1 MVIRRRPGA
10 SVGFIHVPV
19 TVGPLIGQGVRY
31 DADFLVDTGALDSM
45 VPASALQQLGV
56 EPEGVNTYELA
67 DGSRRD
73 YQFAY
78 ARMEVMGTSVV
89 SRVLFG
95 PEEAAP
101 LLGVL
106 ALEAAGITIDPVSHR
121 LHRMP
126 ALRL

>member
-1 MVIRRRPGA
+1 M
-10 SVGFIHVPV
+10 GFIHVPV

-78 ARMEVMGTSVV
+78 ARMEFMGTSVV

>member
-1 MVIRRRPGA
+1 MVIRRVAGA

-19 TVGPLIGQGVRY
+19 SVKPLTGKGERY
-31 DADFLVDTGALDSM
+31 EASFLVDTGALDSM
-45 VPASALQQLGV
+45 VPGSALRGIGI

-67 DGSRRD
+67 DGSLHD
-73 YQFAY
+73 YPFAF
-78 ARMEVMGTSVV
+78 ARLELLGSLVV
-89 SRVLFG
+89 SRILFG
-95 PEEAAP
+95 PESAAP

-121 LHRMP
+121 LHKMP

>member
-1 MVIRRRPGA
+1 
-10 SVGFIHVPV
+10 VGFIHVPV
-19 TVGPLIGQGVRY
+19 SVKPLTGKGERY
-31 DADFLVDTGALDSM
+31 EASFLVDTGALDSM
-45 VPASALQQLGV
+45 APASALRGIGI

-67 DGSRRD
+67 DGSLHD
-73 YQFAY
+73 YPFAF
-78 ARMEVMGTSVV
+78 ARLELLGSLVV
-89 SRVLFG
+89 SRILFG

-121 LHRMP
+121 LHKMP

>member
-1 MVIRRRPGA
+1 MGN
-10 SVGFIHVPV
+10 VP
-19 TVGPLIGQGVRY
+19 RY
-31 DADFLVDTGALDSM
+31 DAEFLVDTGALDSM
-45 VPASALQQLGV
+45 LPASALRAIGI

-67 DGSRRD
+67 DGSLRQ

-78 ARMEVMGTSVV
+78 ARMELMGASIV

-95 PEEAAP
+95 PEEASP

-106 ALEAAGITIDPVSHR
+106 ALEGAGITIDPASHR
-121 LHRMP
+121 LRRMP